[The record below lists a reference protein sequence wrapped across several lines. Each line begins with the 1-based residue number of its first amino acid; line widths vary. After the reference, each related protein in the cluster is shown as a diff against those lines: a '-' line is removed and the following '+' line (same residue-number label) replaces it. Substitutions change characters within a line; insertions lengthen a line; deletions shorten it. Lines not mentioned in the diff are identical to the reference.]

1 MTDLDDTNDV
11 ICEERGPSDVACPF
25 CAQKAG
31 DCNHFLAIFDCTF
44 AGEGEFGIGLKGGAL
59 FNVEAIGQLF
69 PDIAE
74 NFARIR
80 YRSDVSGPVAA
91 PKIGA
96 LTGYMDAAKDAE
108 IDPVDYRGK
117 EEDFVSDYLVAIDD
131 YAPCVREAIQD
142 VLINTLSV
150 DLQEESAATDIPCLS
165 SDYEIWFCKDAQ
177 GVALRLGQ
185 TLEDLNKEFRSTS
198 CGILMER

>member
-1 MTDLDDTNDV
+1 M
-11 ICEERGPSDVACPF
+11 
-25 CAQKAG
+25 AG

-59 FNVEAIGQLF
+59 FYVEAIGQLF

-80 YRSDVSGPVAA
+80 YRSGVSGPVAT
-91 PKIGA
+91 PNIGV
-96 LTGYMDAAKDAE
+96 LTDYINVAKNAA
-108 IDPVDYRGK
+108 IDPKDYKDK

-131 YAPCVREAIQD
+131 YALCVREAIQG
-142 VLINTLSV
+142 VLVDQLSV
-150 DLQEESAATDIPCLS
+150 DLRDVITATDIPCLS
-165 SDYEIWFCKDAQ
+165 SDYELWFCENAR

-185 TLEDLNKEFRSTS
+185 TLEDLSKEFRSTS